1 MKIKPVVNYNIQ
13 PKKFENKPITVS
25 TLIPPKKT
33 VTLVEDPNKVY
44 DVPDRDNWFKKPR
57 PLKYRHQ
64 IQRSM
69 VGISSG
75 NELMNK
81 SKPENQSHNLIDAF
95 NRMHQNLKE
104 EKIFDESKYMKN
116 VSEENS
122 NN

>member
-1 MKIKPVVNYNIQ
+1 MK
-13 PKKFENKPITVS
+13 
-25 TLIPPKKT
+25 
-33 VTLVEDPNKVY
+33 
-44 DVPDRDNWFKKPR
+44 
-57 PLKYRHQ
+57 
-64 IQRSM
+64 
-69 VGISSG
+69 
-75 NELMNK
+75 K